1 MQKNMETWL
10 IEIAKGIGKLFL
22 NPLIYWF
29 FIIAFIA
36 SFTRIKKE
44 RKNFGTKIFSL
55 FDELRYTWKTSLIF
69 GFVLSLGMI
78 LIGAS
83 LHYLMIAGLV
93 LFTVLFSIGKKFT
106 WLSAAYTFG
115 FTYIALLFSPYFIS
129 YLPSSWN
136 TEIKDFQWLIFT
148 TLMGIFIL
156 IEAIKMIRIQQ
167 DETFPELKKGSRGK
181 LVGQHRLKKIM
192 LIPFISLLPAG
203 LITPFA
209 DWWPLFSIGETE
221 FGLII
226 IPVIIGFEHV
236 VRGSMPTKSIRAFGQ
251 SLLILGLIVIGFSIA
266 GYYITIFT
274 LISVVIAIIGRELL
288 ALQFR
293 LRDLKKPTYF
303 AVEESELKVLGII
316 PGSPAENIG
325 LMIGEKIIKVN
336 GQPVSSEQAFYE
348 ALQLNSA
355 YCKLDIRDERGEIR
369 FAQRALYQGEHYEL
383 GIIFPRETAWKFQK
397 AE

>member
-1 MQKNMETWL
+1 METWL
-10 IEIAKGIGKLFL
+10 IELAKGVGKLFF

-29 FIIAFIA
+29 FIVTFIA

-44 RKNFGTKIFSL
+44 RKYFGTKMFTI
-55 FDELRYTWKTSLIF
+55 FDELRYTWKTTLLAGLS
-69 GFVLSLGMI
+69 LSLGMLI
-78 LIGAS
+78 IGAS

-93 LFTVLFSIGKKFT
+93 LFTILFSIGKRFT

-129 YLPSSWN
+129 YLPTSWN
-136 TEIKDFQWLIFT
+136 TEIKDSQWLIFT

-181 LVGQHRLKKIM
+181 WVGQHRVKKIM

-209 DWWPLFSIGETE
+209 DWWPIFSIGETE
-221 FGLII
+221 FGLLF
-226 IPVIIGFEHV
+226 IPAIIGFEHV
-236 VRGSMPTKSIRAFGQ
+236 IRGSMPIKATHKFGQ
-251 SLLILGLIVIGFSIA
+251 SLLILGFIVIGFSIA

-293 LRDLKKPTYF
+293 LRDLRNPTYF
-303 AVEESELKVLGII
+303 AVEETGLKVLGII
-316 PGSPAENIG
+316 PGTPAENIG

-383 GIIFPRETAWKFQK
+383 GIIFPSETTWKIEK
-397 AE
+397 AQ